1 MISGYT
7 GHGVHFKP
15 DQERMVQ
22 VDQPASTSADAAQ
35 TRWILPATILGS
47 SLSFIDSS
55 VVNVALPAMQRDLH
69 ASLATM
75 QWVVNGYMLML
86 ASLILPGGSSGDRFG
101 RRHVFLIGLC
111 AFVLASLACAL
122 APGTAWLII
131 ARLVQGIAAALLV
144 PASLAII
151 GAAFSGAARGRAIGT
166 WAGAAAL
173 TTALGPPLGGWLVD
187 TISWRAIF
195 YINIPIG
202 ALAALFALRI
212 PSDRQAA
219 QQTPLDLGGAL
230 LAVVSLGLL
239 CDGLITLGRR
249 DRVTGCGELVAAIA
263 AVACF
268 IRFEHRARAPM
279 MPLTLFHNRA
289 FSGVNAL
296 TVLLYA
302 AVTGALFL
310 LPFVFINARGYSA
323 SAAGAAFLPFAVI
336 MGLGSRSAGALGAR
350 FGAGPPMTVGAC
362 LTGVGF
368 ALLAL
373 CANDASYWSGTLP
386 GILII
391 AVGMTIAVA
400 PLTTAVFDSSP
411 VALSGIASGINNT
424 AARAGGLIAVAA
436 LGLAFGTTGAASIPA
451 ATLIAAY
458 RLVLLVAAGIAGLG
472 GLIAALTVRRN

>member
-1 MISGYT
+1 M
-7 GHGVHFKP
+7 
-15 DQERMVQ
+15 
-22 VDQPASTSADAAQ
+22 
-35 TRWILPATILGS
+35 
-47 SLSFIDSS
+47 
-55 VVNVALPAMQRDLH
+55 
-69 ASLATM
+69 
-75 QWVVNGYMLML
+75 
-86 ASLILPGGSSGDRFG
+86 
-101 RRHVFLIGLC
+101 
-111 AFVLASLACAL
+111 
-122 APGTAWLII
+122 
-131 ARLVQGIAAALLV
+131 QGIAAALLV

-202 ALAALFALRI
+202 ALAALFALRM

-249 DRVTGCGELVAAIA
+249 DRIAGCGELIAAIA

-391 AVGMTIAVA
+391 AIGMTIAVA

-458 RLVLLVAAGIAGLG
+458 RLVLLVAAGIAVLG

>member
-1 MISGYT
+1 M
-7 GHGVHFKP
+7 
-15 DQERMVQ
+15 DQINR
-22 VDQPASTSADAAQ
+22 PAQ

-101 RRHVFLIGLC
+101 RRRVFLIGLY
-111 AFVLASLACAL
+111 AFILASLACAL
-122 APGTAWLII
+122 APGAAWLIL
-131 ARLVQGIAAALLV
+131 ARLLQGIAAALLV

-151 GAAFSGAARGRAIGT
+151 GATFSGAARGRAIGT

-173 TTALGPPLGGWLVD
+173 TTAVGPPLGGWLVD
-187 TISWRAIF
+187 AISWRAIF

-202 ALAALFALRI
+202 ALAALFALRM
-212 PSDRQAA
+212 PSDRPAA
-219 QQTPLDLGGAL
+219 QQARLDWGGAV
-230 LAVVSLGLL
+230 LAVVTLGLL
-239 CDGLITLGRR
+239 CDGLITLGRK
-249 DRVTGCGELVAAIA
+249 DRMAGFGELIAAIA
-263 AVACF
+263 AAACF
-268 IRFEHRARAPM
+268 IRFERSAKAPM

-323 SAAGAAFLPFAVI
+323 SAAGAAFLPFAII

-350 FGAGPPMTVGAC
+350 FGAGPPMTTGAC
-362 LTGVGF
+362 LTGGGF
-368 ALLAL
+368 TLLAL
-373 CANDASYWSGTLP
+373 CANDPSYWTGTLP
-386 GILII
+386 GILVI
-391 AVGMTIAVA
+391 AIGMTIAVA

-411 VALSGIASGINNT
+411 VSLSGIASGINNT

-436 LGLAFGTTGAASIPA
+436 LGLAFGTTGASSIPA
-451 ATLIAAY
+451 ATLISAY
-458 RLVLLVAAGIAGLG
+458 RLVLFVAAGIAVLG
-472 GLIAALTVRRN
+472 GLITALTVRRN

>member
-1 MISGYT
+1 MKQTDLTATTCANAG
-7 GHGVHFKP
+7 
-15 DQERMVQ
+15 
-22 VDQPASTSADAAQ
+22 Q

-111 AFVLASLACAL
+111 AFIIASLACAL
-122 APGTAWLII
+122 APDAAWLIA
-131 ARLVQGIAAALLV
+131 ARLLQGVAAALLV
-144 PASLAII
+144 PASLAIL
-151 GAAFSGAARGRAIGT
+151 GAAFSGDSRGRAIGT

-202 ALAALFALRI
+202 GLAALFALRM
-212 PSDRQAA
+212 PSDQRSAL
-219 QQTPLDLGGAL
+219 QTPLDLGGAL
-230 LAVVSLGLL
+230 LAVAGLGLL
-239 CDGLITLGRR
+239 CDGLIRLGHA
-249 DRVTGCGELVAAIA
+249 DRISGFAELGAAS
-263 AVACF
+263 AVVGF
-268 IRFEHRARAPM
+268 FVFFEHRTVAPM
-279 MPLTLFHNRA
+279 MPPTLFHNRA

-302 AVTGALFL
+302 ALTGALFL

-323 SAAGAAFLPFAVI
+323 TAAGAAFLPFAVI
-336 MGLGSRSAGALGAR
+336 MGLGSRSAGALGSR
-350 FGAGPPMTVGAC
+350 YGAGPPMTAGAC
-362 LTGVGF
+362 LTGSGF
-368 ALLAL
+368 ALLAV
-373 CANDASYWSGTLP
+373 CTNDPSYWTGTLP
-386 GILII
+386 GIIVI
-391 AVGMTIAVA
+391 AAGMTIAVA

-436 LGLAFGTTGAASIPA
+436 LGLAFGTTGASSIPT

-458 RLVLLVAAGIAGLG
+458 RLVLFLAAAIAVIG
-472 GLIAALTVRRN
+472 GLIAALTVSRN